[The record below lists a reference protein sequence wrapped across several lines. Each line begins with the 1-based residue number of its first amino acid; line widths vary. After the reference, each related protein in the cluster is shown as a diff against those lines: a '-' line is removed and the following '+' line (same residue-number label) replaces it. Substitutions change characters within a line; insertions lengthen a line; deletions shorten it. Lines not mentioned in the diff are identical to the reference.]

1 MYKYN
6 RMDIQPITLS
16 HPAILEFYREHP
28 HLDAVAMNLI
38 LIDIL
43 KTLSTNLSSTIN
55 NTVNSQ
61 ILSIVSNIDKNVNAF
76 KADIM
81 VQFNERLGQT
91 KKEYID
97 DLKTQLTNNFL
108 SNNEKITLVLD
119 KTTDAILTKT
129 SSILHEVV
137 PKSNDNNYKQIETC
151 IKSCCSTIEQDTK
164 RLLETTNKEIDS
176 KSIIDNIE
184 NTFSKMASTIQTPLF
199 QLIQTSEERTN
210 GGIQRVQNEFI
221 QQQLVQERLSSELR
235 EFLNKYKNNS
245 STKGAVSEQ
254 ELYFMLQKVMPSD
267 EIIQVSGE
275 TATCDFR
282 VNRTDSK
289 KPSILFE
296 NKDYT
301 RQVNTDEVIKFKRD
315 LQLQQLHGIF
325 LSQKSPIVGKHPF
338 EIEIINGIIHVY
350 IPNVEYDIDKLK
362 IAINIIDNLAPKIEL
377 IQDKIEE
384 GNCCIQKEDI
394 EELIDEFH
402 KFANQKAKI
411 QETVKIMNKTMTE
424 QLDEL
429 TLPKIRDILV
439 RFGVLESNYL
449 KCPYCSYEGR
459 NRASLGAH
467 LRSCKLKPTQEPT
480 EDPLYSE
487 ESSVETST
495 QKKKGKAKSK

>member
-1 MYKYN
+1 
-6 RMDIQPITLS
+6 MDIQPITIS

-28 HLDAVAMNLI
+28 HLDIVAMNLI

-61 ILSIVSNIDKNVNAF
+61 ILSIVSNIDKNMTTF
-76 KADIM
+76 KSDLM
-81 VQFNERLGQT
+81 MQFNERLGQT
-91 KKEYID
+91 KKEYIE

-108 SNNEKITLVLD
+108 SNNEKISLVLD

-129 SSILHEVV
+129 SSIIHEVV
-137 PKSNDNNYKQIETC
+137 PKSNDNNYKQIENC
-151 IKSCCSTIEQDTK
+151 IKACCSTIEQDTK
-164 RLLETTNKEIDS
+164 RLLETTNKETDS
-176 KSIIDNIE
+176 KSIVDNIE
-184 NTFSKMASTIQTPLF
+184 NAFSKMVSTIQSPLF

-235 EFLNKYKNNS
+235 EFLNKYRNNS
-245 STKGAVSEQ
+245 STKGSVSEQ

-267 EIIQVSGE
+267 EIIHVSGE

-282 VNRTDSK
+282 VNRTDPK

-301 RQVNTDEVIKFKRD
+301 SQVKNDEVIKFKRD
-315 LQLQQLHGIF
+315 LQQQQLHGIF
-325 LSQKSPIVGKHPF
+325 LSQKSPIVGKQPF

-377 IQDKIEE
+377 IQDKIKE
-384 GNCCIQKEDI
+384 GNCYIQKEDI

-411 QETVKIMNKTMTE
+411 QESVKIMYKTMTE

-429 TLPKIRDILV
+429 ALPKIRDILV
-439 RFGVLESNYL
+439 RFGALESNYL
-449 KCPYCSYEGR
+449 KCPYCLYEGR
-459 NRASLGAH
+459 NRGSLGAH
-467 LRSCKLKPTQEPT
+467 LRACKLKPISEQTEEPL
-480 EDPLYSE
+480 DAE
-487 ESSVETST
+487 ESSVETPI